1 MNDPIMISPHEI
13 FNVFLAICGAII
25 TISAAAAIIIKIIG
39 HFREPDKKQN
49 DRITQLESDVKDIRT
64 RLAEGDKM
72 FDEYSKHFE
81 KIEDSVKKTNK
92 IIIESLQVLIEHGI
106 DGNNIDGMKGVKKKI
121 DNYLLEK

>member
-1 MNDPIMISPHEI
+1 MNDPIMVSPHEI
-13 FNVFLAICGAII
+13 FSIFLAICGAII

-39 HFREPDKKQN
+39 HFKEPDKKQN
-49 DRITQLESDVKDIRT
+49 DRITQLESDVKDIRA

-81 KIEDSVKKTNK
+81 TIESSVKKTNK